1 MPLNKDKLAKLQAA
15 NEQVRT
21 GGKVSAF
28 LTLFFRFVPRTS
40 CDNSFMLLLIGY
52 CQKKEEGC
60 SQNNY

>member
-15 NEQVRT
+15 QVRT

-28 LTLFFRFVPRTS
+28 LTLFFKFVPRTYYN
-40 CDNSFMLLLIGY
+40 NSFMLMLIGY

-60 SQNNY
+60 SQNNN